1 MSSKTLFFFP
11 VPYPD
16 EILYSVLCR
25 YHIRCGIPSARQTN
39 LAVWGKIYG
48 KKLFLPDGIE
58 NLTAQIPLS
67 ANFTTERFIN
77 ENTIFPLL
85 KPFLTREKSDALIN
99 SMRFGNKDI
108 YNIIGFSRVFT
119 LQHRFLRYCG
129 QCVENDIK
137 IYGEPYWHRIHQ
149 LPGTYVCSIHCEPII
164 ESSVELDDLRNEYFP
179 LIATLLVSEQ
189 SYKADITVR
198 LLSFAQDAAWL
209 LQHGYELNN
218 SEHTA
223 KLYDDWFRVKKYRD
237 PHGKTSSK
245 RLAQDIV
252 DYYGH
257 EFLTMFGA
265 YDFGA
270 CVWLKRIIQHRQS
283 FQHPLYHLLLMR
295 FLAGSVNEFFTG
307 IRESLPEYLPF
318 GAPPYPCRNYACDY
332 HLHDVIAT
340 IDIKKANGEPF
351 ANFICPHCGFTY
363 RRNGNTPKEKQY
375 TGQIHILDY
384 GHKWEEVVAELLSA
398 GISPYKIARDFHC
411 DVRTILT
418 FGVKHNLL
426 PPERRM
432 GRNPYVPMD
441 LPQRKIAFD
450 EQLDHYRQRWLTL
463 RAKNPNATRNALRL
477 IDPKCYEWLK
487 KNDHEWFEMNAPTS
501 KKAVPIWID
510 SDDDYLERVDNAIKQ
525 IRASPGRP
533 KRVSIATI
541 GKKAGI
547 TKPYTKL
554 ISNKL
559 PKTKAFVAE
568 NVDTLEQWQKRK
580 ILWAVQQMRERGE
593 ILTVYKVRHAAY
605 IEDKERKMDG
615 FIFECIKNS
624 E

>member
-25 YHIRCGIPSARQTN
+25 HHIRCGIPSARQTN

-58 NLTAQIPLS
+58 NLVSQIPLS
-67 ANFTTERFIN
+67 VNLTADRFIN
-77 ENTIFPLL
+77 ESTIFPLL
-85 KPFLTREKSDALIN
+85 KPFLTREKSYALIN
-99 SMRFGNKDI
+99 AIKFGNKDI

-119 LQHRFLRYCG
+119 LQHRFLRYCS
-129 QCVENDIK
+129 QCVESDTK
-137 IYGEPYWHRIHQ
+137 MYGEPYWHRIHQ
-149 LPGTYVCSIHCEPII
+149 LPGIYVCPIHSEPLI
-164 ESSVELDDLRNEYFP
+164 ESGVGFDYLRNEYFP
-179 LIATLLVSEQ
+179 LIAAPMKSTQ
-189 SYKADITVR
+189 SYNDDIAMK
-198 LLSFAQDAAWL
+198 LFNFAQDTMWL
-209 LQHGYELNN
+209 LKYGYELKN

-223 KLYDDWFRVKKYRD
+223 ELYDDWFRVGKYRD
-237 PHGKTSSK
+237 FSGKTGSK
-245 RLAQDIV
+245 RLAQDLI
-252 DYYGH
+252 DYYGQ

-270 CVWLKRIIQHRQS
+270 CAWIKRIIQHQQS
-283 FQHPLYHLLLMR
+283 FQHPLHHLLLMR
-295 FLAGSVNEFFTG
+295 FLAGSANEFFTG
-307 IRESLPEYLPF
+307 SGEPLPEYLPF
-318 GAPPYPCRNYACDY
+318 GAPPYPCRNYVCDY
-332 HLHDVIAT
+332 HLQDVIAI

-363 RRNGNTPKEKQY
+363 RRSGNTPKEKQY

-384 GHKWEEVVAELLSA
+384 GYKWEETTTQLLSA
-398 GISPYKIARDFHC
+398 GTSPYKIARDFHC

-418 FGVKHNLL
+418 FGVEHNLL
-426 PPERRM
+426 SPERRM
-432 GRNPYVPMD
+432 ERNPYIPTD
-441 LPQRKIAFD
+441 SPQRKIEFD
-450 EQLDHYRQRWLTL
+450 EQLVHYRQRWRTL
-463 RAKNPNATRNALRL
+463 RETNPIATRNPLRM

-487 KNDHEWFEMNAPTS
+487 KNDHEWFEINAPPS
-501 KKAVPIWID
+501 KKAAPTWTD

-533 KRVSIATI
+533 KRVSIAAI

-547 TKPYTKL
+547 IKPYNKL
-554 ISNKL
+554 ASDKL

-593 ILTVYKVRHAAY
+593 IITVYKVRHAAC
-605 IEDKERKMDG
+605 IEDKERRMDG
-615 FIFECIKNS
+615 FIYECIKIS